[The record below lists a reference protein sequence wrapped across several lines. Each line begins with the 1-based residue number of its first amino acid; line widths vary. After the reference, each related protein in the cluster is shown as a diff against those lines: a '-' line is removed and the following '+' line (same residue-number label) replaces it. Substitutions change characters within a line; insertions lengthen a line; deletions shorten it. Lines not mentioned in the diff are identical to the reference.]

1 MDPRSGP
8 AAMDVE
14 AQLPTWVVDADV
26 DAVAGRDMNEI
37 DAELPA
43 RLGRPSQG
51 SARLGVRMLV
61 RCLRATRPT
70 GLGGAASD
78 SVEARGSEEVQPL
91 LDADPVF
98 TLRTADGVV
107 ATVAAEHSGDI
118 NRLRLRIAA
127 EE

>member
-43 RLGRPSQG
+43 RLGQAAQG
-51 SARLGVRMLV
+51 SARLGVRMPA

-78 SVEARGSEEVQPL
+78 SVEACGKPV
-91 LDADPVF
+91 DPRFRREGF
-98 TLRTADGVV
+98 TEWLARWRPGWPVEAGRPVS
-107 ATVAAEHSGDI
+107 AG
-118 NRLRLRIAA
+118 
-127 EE
+127 